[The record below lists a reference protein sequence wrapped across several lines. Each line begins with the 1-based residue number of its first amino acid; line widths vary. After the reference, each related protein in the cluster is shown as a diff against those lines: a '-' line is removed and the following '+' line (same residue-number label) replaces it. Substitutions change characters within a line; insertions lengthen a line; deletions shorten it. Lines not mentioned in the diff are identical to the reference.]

1 MGLFKNNFR
10 FWRER
15 RLARCEARGASARA
29 PGASPPVGCD
39 RRATKRMARRR
50 PAPEGW
56 GCLAVWRCCSLLTD
70 RWRVCSSL
78 APSQTAKQPPAKS
91 EFIFEQTLTTYQ
103 STEWITGQSRKSR
116 TTVGIH
122 HFGRRASST
131 FCSATFLLP
140 IHRQSC
146 HCWHCL
152 RAAKH
157 LLETALSLQV
167 CSSFATQ
174 IRPL

>member
-1 MGLFKNNFR
+1 MFHQAAVLMSRSPGASPSGCMPGKAAEDEARKRTSQAVVLFSRSPRRCRARPTPKGLLKNNFR

-39 RRATKRMARRR
+39 RRATKQMARRR

-70 RWRVCSSL
+70 RWRVCASL

-91 EFIFEQTLTTYQ
+91 EFIFEQTL
-103 STEWITGQSRKSR
+103 SFRAEC
-116 TTVGIH
+116 
-122 HFGRRASST
+122 RRPVS
-131 FCSATFLLP
+131 P
-140 IHRQSC
+140 I
-146 HCWHCL
+146 
-152 RAAKH
+152 
-157 LLETALSLQV
+157 
-167 CSSFATQ
+167 
-174 IRPL
+174 IRFKRPDGYWR